1 MASSFFAICKKDS
14 AQIRADAK
22 HKNALLFETRQEA
35 NKYLRRVKSLRAK
48 HESEIVEVEVI
59 IKRVK

>member
-14 AQIRADAK
+14 SQIRADVK
-22 HKNALLFETRQEA
+22 HKNALLFETRAGA

-48 HESEIVEVEVI
+48 HESEIIEVEVA